1 MYSPDV
7 ALGLGSLVYALAY
20 LEGRPHKEVM
30 ITARALL
37 RNEPHGALAIS
48 GYFLREVVR
57 ESPEEAYAF
66 GMRRLVSRQTELT
79 DSQKKRFIS
88 LLLRV
93 ARAHMGISVSEW
105 AFIRRFRQELQQR
118 RNE

>member
-20 LEGRPHKEVM
+20 LEGRPHKEVLV
-30 ITARALL
+30 TARALL
-37 RNEPHGALAIS
+37 RNEPHGSLAIR

-66 GMRRLVSRQTELT
+66 GMRRLISRQTELT
-79 DSQKKRFIS
+79 DSQKKRFTS

-93 ARAHMGISVSEW
+93 ARAHMGIAVSEW
-105 AFIRRFRQELQQR
+105 AFIRRFRRELQQR